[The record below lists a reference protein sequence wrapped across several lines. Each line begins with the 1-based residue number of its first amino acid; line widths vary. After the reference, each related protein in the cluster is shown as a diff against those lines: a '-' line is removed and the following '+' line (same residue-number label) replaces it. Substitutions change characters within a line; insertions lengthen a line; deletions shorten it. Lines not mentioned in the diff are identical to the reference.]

1 LASLDDD
8 PAVDGLPAVSDFDDD
23 VPFVD
28 VSFDPDDVSFDPDDA
43 SLDPDD
49 VLDDSPSDES
59 DAEDVLARP
68 FSLRVSVT

>member
-1 LASLDDD
+1 VTHLLRSQRSDL
-8 PAVDGLPAVSDFDDD
+8 GLPAVSDFDDD

-28 VSFDPDDVSFDPDDA
+28 VSFDPDDA

-49 VLDDSPSDES
+49 VLEDSPSDES

>member
-8 PAVDGLPAVSDFDDD
+8 PAGDGLPAVSDFDDD
-23 VPFVD
+23 VPFAD
-28 VSFDPDDVSFDPDDA
+28 VSLDPDDVSFDPDDV
-43 SLDPDD
+43 LDP
-49 VLDDSPSDES
+49 DDSPSDES

>member
-28 VSFDPDDVSFDPDDA
+28 VSFDPDDVSFDPDDV
-43 SLDPDD
+43 LDS
-49 VLDDSPSDES
+49 DDSPSDES
-59 DAEDVLARP
+59 DDEDVLARP